1 MYKRRLLPSN
11 KGNSLLYFLIMV
23 KASEAVAFEAG
34 FFTAKGVME

>member
-23 KASEAVAFEAG
+23 KASEAGHLNLEKRSGRF
-34 FFTAKGVME
+34 